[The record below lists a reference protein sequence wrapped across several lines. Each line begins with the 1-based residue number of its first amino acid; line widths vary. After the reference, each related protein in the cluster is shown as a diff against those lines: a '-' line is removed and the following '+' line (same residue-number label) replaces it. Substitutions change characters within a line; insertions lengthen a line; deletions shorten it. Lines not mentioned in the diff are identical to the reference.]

1 MERIKT
7 YIKGFDE
14 LIEDGFPKNSI
25 VVIRG
30 NAGTGKTIFS
40 TEFIFNGAK
49 YSNEVGVYFT
59 FEQKKKSLFEQA
71 KQFGWNL
78 EKEEKRNKLKVISIG
93 LEEINKGIVD
103 ELIEIVTKLK
113 AKRVVIDSINT
124 LSFLSPSDNLGNS
137 ENKVKKFLYYF
148 ITKFKEV
155 EDLTMLL
162 ISQKNQDI
170 ADSLIKNL
178 SDGIINLN
186 YESLGGEYSRSL
198 NISKMRKTKNN
209 EDTHSVEISN
219 QGIIIHNLE

>member
-14 LIEDGFPKNSI
+14 LIESGFPKNSI
-25 VVIRG
+25 IVISG

-40 TEFIFNGAK
+40 TEFIYNGAK
-49 YSNEVGVYFT
+49 FANQMGVYFT
-59 FEQKKKSLFEQA
+59 FEQKKKTLFEQA

-78 EKEEKRNKLKVISIG
+78 EEEEKKNKIKIISIG

-124 LSFLSPSDNLGNS
+124 LSFLSPEESTGNC

-148 ITKFKEV
+148 ITKFKEI
-155 EDLTMLL
+155 EDLTTLL
-162 ISQKNQDI
+162 ISQKNQDNV
-170 ADSLIKNL
+170 DSLIKYL
-178 SDGIINLN
+178 ADGIINIE
-186 YESLGGEYSRSL
+186 YDSLGGDFSRNL
-198 NISKMRKTKNN
+198 NIPKMRKTKNN